1 MKKTMTTEIFQHIGN
16 YLLDSGIITV
26 YNIDIYYETL
36 WKFYTKNTH
45 TDTLKVGL
53 SN

>member
-1 MKKTMTTEIFQHIGN
+1 MMMTMEIFQHTGN
-16 YLLDSGIITV
+16 FLLDLDIISE

-45 TDTLKVGL
+45 TDTLKMGL

>member
-1 MKKTMTTEIFQHIGN
+1 MIDFN
-16 YLLDSGIITV
+16 YYFV

>member
-1 MKKTMTTEIFQHIGN
+1 MKMMMEIFQHTGN
-16 YLLDSGIITV
+16 FLLDSGVITG

-45 TDTLKVGL
+45 TDTLNL
-53 SN
+53 ELLN